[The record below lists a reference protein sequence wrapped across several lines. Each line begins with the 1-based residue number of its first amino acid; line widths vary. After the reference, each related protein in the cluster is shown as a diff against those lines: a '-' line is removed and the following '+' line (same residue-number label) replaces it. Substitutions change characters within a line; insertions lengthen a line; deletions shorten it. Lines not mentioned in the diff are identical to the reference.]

1 MLDLLSQV
9 SGFSDMVDFN
19 QINIHTLGLVR
30 VESKSNW
37 TSGVEVVPNLAL
49 SLLIRIFPE
58 CYNLASY

>member
-1 MLDLLSQV
+1 MLDLSSQF

-37 TSGVEVVPNLAL
+37 TSDVEVVPN
-49 SLLIRIFPE
+49 
-58 CYNLASY
+58 